1 MISITKVILPMAIFK
16 KTLEF
21 FRKHG
26 EEFLEALALWVGIES
41 SNVFKIKE
49 VWFPNQE
56 NSIISYYVSDID
68 VHLINVKLN
77 KMKYSA
83 IAQIHT
89 HPDDAYHSQIDDQY
103 PILVLSGS
111 FSIVVPDLGNKSVN
125 KILNEMVIYR
135 LISGK
140 WILQPKEEVNEIFKI
155 EQIHH

>member
-1 MISITKVILPMAIFK
+1 MVIFK

-21 FRKHG
+21 FRKYG
-26 EEFLEALALWVGIES
+26 EEFLEALALWVGTES
-41 SNVFKIKE
+41 SNIFKIKK

-77 KMKYSA
+77 KMKFSA

-89 HPDDAYHSQIDDQY
+89 HPDSAYHSLIDDQY
-103 PILVLSGS
+103 PILVLPGS
-111 FSIVVPDLGNKSVN
+111 FSIVVPDLGNKSAN
-125 KILNEMVIYR
+125 KILNEMAIYR
-135 LISGK
+135 LISGE

-155 EQIHH
+155 E

>member
-1 MISITKVILPMAIFK
+1 MISITKVILPMTIFK

-21 FRKHG
+21 FRKFG
-26 EEFLEALALWVGIES
+26 EKFLETLALWVGIELS
-41 SNVFKIKE
+41 DVFKIKE

-89 HPDDAYHSQIDDQY
+89 HPDNAYHSQIDEQY
-103 PILVLSGS
+103 PILVLPGS
-111 FSIVVPDLGNKSVN
+111 FSIVVPDLGNISVN
-125 KILNEMVIYR
+125 KSLNEMAIYR
-135 LISGK
+135 LISGE
-140 WILQPKEEVNEIFKI
+140 WILQTKEEVNEIFKI
-155 EQIHH
+155 E

>member
-1 MISITKVILPMAIFK
+1 MTIFK

-21 FRKHG
+21 FRKFG
-26 EEFLEALALWVGIES
+26 EKFLETLALWVGIELS
-41 SNVFKIKE
+41 DVFKIKE

-89 HPDDAYHSQIDDQY
+89 HPDNAYHSQIDDQY
-103 PILVLSGS
+103 PILVLPGS
-111 FSIVVPDLGNKSVN
+111 FSIVVPDLGNISLN
-125 KILNEMVIYR
+125 KILNEMAIYR
-135 LISGK
+135 LISGD
-140 WILQPKEEVNEIFKI
+140 WILQTKEEVNEIFKI
-155 EQIHH
+155 E